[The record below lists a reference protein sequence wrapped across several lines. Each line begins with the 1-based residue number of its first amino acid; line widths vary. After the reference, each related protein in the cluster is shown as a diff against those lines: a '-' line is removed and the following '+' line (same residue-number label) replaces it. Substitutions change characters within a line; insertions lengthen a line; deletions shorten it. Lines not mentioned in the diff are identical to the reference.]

1 MSPKDRFHGERAL
14 TTTSLDATGL
24 KCPLPVLRARKAMK
38 AVAAGDI
45 LEVKATDPGAVAD
58 FKSFC
63 ETTGDELIEWR
74 QDAEVFFFRIRKA
87 G

>member
-1 MSPKDRFHGERAL
+1 M
-14 TTTSLDATGL
+14 
-24 KCPLPVLRARKAMK
+24 LRARKAMK
-38 AVAAGDI
+38 GVDAGGL

-63 ETTGDELIEWR
+63 ETTGNELLDSREE
-74 QDAEVFFFRIRKA
+74 DGVFVFRIRKA

>member
-1 MSPKDRFHGERAL
+1 MKGVGAG
-14 TTTSLDATGL
+14 GL
-24 KCPLPVLRARKAMK
+24 
-38 AVAAGDI
+38 

-63 ETTGDELIEWR
+63 ETTGDDLVDWR
-74 QDAEVFFFRIRKA
+74 EEDGVFFFRIRKA